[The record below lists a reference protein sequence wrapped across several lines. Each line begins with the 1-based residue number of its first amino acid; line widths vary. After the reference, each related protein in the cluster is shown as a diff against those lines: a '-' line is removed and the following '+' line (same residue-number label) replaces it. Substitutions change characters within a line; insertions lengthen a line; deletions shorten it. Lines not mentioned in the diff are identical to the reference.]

1 MSKRK
6 IAVPP
11 DFAAAA
17 WRSNADLASI
27 YAVSEAVVCRWRRE
41 TGLRRKDYP
50 RAKGQRGE
58 GKGGL
63 RMTMERR
70 DELAHICAELT
81 DNLPL
86 KFERVGAALMKD
98 MKRANRPSC
107 EMDCSIAVGLISGAL
122 DALSIMGVPYKV
134 LRKGEYGDYAAVE
147 LAGETFYVSEEGGAE
162 EGKEESG

>member
-50 RAKGQRGE
+50 RTA
-58 GKGGL
+58 
-63 RMTMERR
+63 
-70 DELAHICAELT
+70 
-81 DNLPL
+81 
-86 KFERVGAALMKD
+86 GA
-98 MKRANRPSC
+98 S
-107 EMDCSIAVGLISGAL
+107 
-122 DALSIMGVPYKV
+122 
-134 LRKGEYGDYAAVE
+134 RK
-147 LAGETFYVSEEGGAE
+147 GGAE
-162 EGKEESG
+162 TGKEESG